1 MSSAPSADPSNAP
14 GTIAA
19 VIPARWASSRFPGK
33 PLHLIAGKPMI
44 QRVWERCR
52 QCQAVD
58 RVIIATDDQRIADA
72 ALAFGAEVTMT
83 KADHAS
89 GTDRIAEVM
98 EKNPDVDA
106 VVNVQ
111 GDEPMIDP
119 SLVDELA
126 TLLRTDP
133 TLQMATAANV
143 IDTTT
148 DAGMKRFL
156 DPNVVKVVRN
166 AVGDALYFSR
176 SPIPFNRDGDPIEAA
191 SPLHHKG
198 IYAYTRQLLLDFITW
213 PPSPLEKSEALEQ
226 LRALDHGITIR
237 VITTDDES
245 PGVDTPEQVATI
257 EALIAAD
264 PSLS

>member
-1 MSSAPSADPSNAP
+1 MTASPSAAPSQAP

-33 PLHLIAGKPMI
+33 PLHPIAGKPMI

-52 QCQAVD
+52 QCQSID

-72 ALAFGAEVTMT
+72 ATAFGADVTMT
-83 KADHAS
+83 RADHAS

-119 SLVDELA
+119 ALVDELA
-126 TLLRTDP
+126 SLLRTDP
-133 TLQMATAANV
+133 SLQMATAANV

-148 DAGMKRFL
+148 EAGMKRFL

-166 AVGDALYFSR
+166 ATGDALYFSR
-176 SPIPFNRDGDPIEAA
+176 SPIPHNRDGAVIPAA

-198 IYAYTRQLLLDFITW
+198 IYAYTRKLLLDFITW
-213 PPSPLEKSEALEQ
+213 PPSPLEQSEALEQ